1 MPIIPPQELG
11 FLGSLTACMPSSSLN
26 FMPAYVSCCMIPTK
40 RFIHNYLTPATLPDI
55 FRWLWFLRT
64 YKVGKDVWSHLLEFL
79 HALRNEF
86 LKIGT
91 VPSDF
96 HIHKLCIKYS
106 VNLMLQ
112 VNPDVNHFQKFS
124 FKGNYIE
131 YIIRTNCNLFN
142 NLLYFV
148 SFPICK
154 MIPPPPQVDDFLWQT
169 CTILIQQITV
179 F

>member
-1 MPIIPPQELG
+1 MLTDSRTFGPKSYGSGSGLITLLPTQLRAANVSIFFYCQVLALGMPIIPPQELG

-96 HIHKLCIKYS
+96 HIHKLCI
-106 VNLMLQ
+106 
-112 VNPDVNHFQKFS
+112 
-124 FKGNYIE
+124 
-131 YIIRTNCNLFN
+131 T
-142 NLLYFV
+142 
-148 SFPICK
+148 
-154 MIPPPPQVDDFLWQT
+154 
-169 CTILIQQITV
+169 
-179 F
+179 